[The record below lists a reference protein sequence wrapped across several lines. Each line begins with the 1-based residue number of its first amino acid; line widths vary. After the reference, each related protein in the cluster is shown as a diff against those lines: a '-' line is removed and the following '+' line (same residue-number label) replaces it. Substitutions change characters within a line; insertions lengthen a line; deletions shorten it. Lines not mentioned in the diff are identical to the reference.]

1 MSLFR
6 NICFTINNWT
16 ENDRDLLVTKGWYSY
31 LVFGYEV
38 GANGTPHIQGYAE
51 LSHRMRLKTLQKH
64 VPRAHIEARRGS
76 AKEAADYCKKD
87 HDFEEYGEMSQQGS
101 RHDLD
106 SVRVTAS
113 DSGMR
118 GVTAVYNHQ
127 QIMVAEK
134 FLTYNEDERE
144 WKPYV
149 VWFHGP
155 TGTGKSKR
163 AREMLGD
170 DVYTKN
176 TASKWWNGY
185 DRHEDVIIDDFR
197 DSWWDLT
204 YMLALLDR
212 YGFRVETKGG
222 MRQMLARRIVVTSA
236 LHPKDCYR
244 GTGEAIQ
251 QLLRRVDDIVECVP
265 LVPEVA
271 KGNNEALA
279 TDGAAALEAGE
290 VAPVIL
296 DI

>member
-6 NICFTINNWT
+6 NICFTINNW
-16 ENDRDLLVTKGWYSY
+16 EEPDRDLLLTDGWYSY

-51 LSHRMRLKTLQKH
+51 LSHRMRLKTLQKYL
-64 VPRAHIEARRGS
+64 PRAHIEARRGS
-76 AKEAADYCKKD
+76 AKQAADYCKKD
-87 HDFEEYGEMSQQGS
+87 KDFEEYGEMSQQGS
-101 RHDLD
+101 RNDLD
-106 SVRVTAS
+106 IVRKTAA
-113 DSGMR
+113 DEGMR
-118 GVTAVYNHQ
+118 GVTAVYNYQ

-144 WKPYV
+144 WKPHV
-149 VWFHGP
+149 TWFHGT
-155 TGTGKSKR
+155 TGTGKSKQ
-163 AREMLGD
+163 ARERLGD

-222 MRQMLARRIVVTSA
+222 MRQMLARRIIVTSA
-236 LHPKDCYR
+236 FHPKDCYR

-271 KGNNEALA
+271 EGNNEASANAGGSDLA
-279 TDGAAALEAGE
+279 LKADFPAL
-290 VAPVIL
+290 L